1 MIDYLTFIEELKELK
16 KIHKDERPL
25 LIDLDKNIFEEFKLS
40 SRTMNVLANEFDIN
54 RKFAPIRALV
64 ETTESELLRIPN
76 LGRKSL
82 NEIKEK
88 LAEMNL
94 HLGMDLKNTTFSAE
108 NLNYID
114 KLITK
119 YEKRVSDFESEH
131 APKEEV
137 DILKMSPNKDYSFME
152 HYQNANRE
160 EFDDT
165 QEYEENSE
173 GDIVK
178 V

>member
-25 LIDLDKNIFEEFKLS
+25 LSDLDKKIFEEFKFS
-40 SRTMNVLANEFDIN
+40 SRTRNVLGQDNYVITGD
-54 RKFAPIRALV
+54 LV
-64 ETTESELLRIPN
+64 KTTESELLRIPN

-137 DILKMSPNKDYSFME
+137 DILKMSPNRGSSFMSN
-152 HYQNANRE
+152 YQEGGAGY
-160 EFDDT
+160 DDT

-173 GDIVK
+173 GDIVR

>member
-119 YEKRVSDFESEH
+119 YDKRVSDFE
-131 APKEEV
+131 
-137 DILKMSPNKDYSFME
+137 
-152 HYQNANRE
+152 
-160 EFDDT
+160 
-165 QEYEENSE
+165 
-173 GDIVK
+173 
-178 V
+178 

>member
-94 HLGMDLKNTTFSAE
+94 HLGMDLKKFDSYYRKKDNKKPLKLSSSGRLQIRKNLGPSSKSLNTISLTNSSKEIFGVQPNFSLAFVE
-108 NLNYID
+108 SPS
-114 KLITK
+114 
-119 YEKRVSDFESEH
+119 RVSTSVGR
-131 APKEEV
+131 K
-137 DILKMSPNKDYSFME
+137 
-152 HYQNANRE
+152 
-160 EFDDT
+160 
-165 QEYEENSE
+165 
-173 GDIVK
+173 
-178 V
+178 